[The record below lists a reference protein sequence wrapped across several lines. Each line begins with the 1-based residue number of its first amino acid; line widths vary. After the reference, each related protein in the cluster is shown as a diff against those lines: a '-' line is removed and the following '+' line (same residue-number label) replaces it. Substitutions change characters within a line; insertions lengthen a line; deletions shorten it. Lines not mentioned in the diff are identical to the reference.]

1 MLTGIQLYVILQ
13 SMCRIHSGT
22 TIYLGTIKEY
32 LSFYL
37 GGTKQNN
44 VSLFATISI
53 VFSSLLIQ
61 CLILFYRTLSE
72 YNFPQFPETLRYLY
86 KLSVEGPRRSE
97 DTVIVVIFLTEVSF
111 VDCEQLCSHF
121 LFLLKFKSKF
131 QFLIFLPLNVGPY
144 QDLRS

>member
-1 MLTGIQLYVILQ
+1 M
-13 SMCRIHSGT
+13 
-22 TIYLGTIKEY
+22 
-32 LSFYL
+32 
-37 GGTKQNN
+37 
-44 VSLFATISI
+44 
-53 VFSSLLIQ
+53 FSSLLIQ

-97 DTVIVVIFLTEVSF
+97 DSVIVVIFLTEVSF

-144 QDLRS
+144 QDLRSWTSLPRLKIMNDIWSWMGRGVGLDLGYGRVVPSAFTSSWFFSVSRGVNFYKH